1 MELAL
6 FPASPRPAILYASE
20 QAVTGILS
28 GGGKRERT
36 LAAAS
41 SGAIVSTPS
50 SAASI
55 SSSASALDASLRGRR
70 RNASW
75 TQRCPRSEGRRR
87 DPPQRPGCA
96 VSPAKA
102 DGGVALSTPL
112 TRELRH
118 AVEAR
123 LAHVEKAKAEG
134 ERVIALITKHADY
147 LISNP
152 DLIPTSDLIQ
162 ENRKL

>member
-1 MELAL
+1 ML
-6 FPASPRPAILYASE
+6 PVP
-20 QAVTGILS
+20 LS
-28 GGGKRERT
+28 G
-36 LAAAS
+36 
-41 SGAIVSTPS
+41 
-50 SAASI
+50 
-55 SSSASALDASLRGRR
+55 
-70 RNASW
+70 
-75 TQRCPRSEGRRR
+75 
-87 DPPQRPGCA
+87 PPQRPSCT

-102 DGGVALSTPL
+102 NGGVALATPL

-162 ENRKL
+162 ENTHTIQYLTGTRPEKMG